1 MHFLE
6 KSVNIAV
13 TQHAGQTDKA
23 GKPYILHSLRVM
35 MNMDNDEEM
44 AAAVLHD
51 VIEDTSISAEDLL
64 NSGIPG
70 KVVDIVKTVTKIEG
84 ESYDDFISRI
94 SASEPAVRVKISDIR
109 DNLDIC
115 RLETLSDKDMQ
126 RLKKYHKALKILNKK

>member
-6 KSVNIAV
+6 KALNIAV

-23 GKPYILHSLRVM
+23 GKPYILHPLRVM
-35 MNMDNDEEM
+35 MNMENDEEM

-64 NSGIPG
+64 DNGIPE
-70 KVVDIVKTVTKIEG
+70 KVVEIVKTVTKREG

-94 SASEPAVRVKISDIR
+94 SAYEPAVRVKISDIR
-109 DNLDIC
+109 DNMDIC
-115 RLETLSDKDMQ
+115 RLEV
-126 RLKKYHKALKILNKK
+126 

>member
-84 ESYDDFISRI
+84 ESYDDFIYRI